1 MISSLLFLHSLRSTD
16 KEVQKHDYT
25 QHDTIISKS
34 FEVMLSYVA
43 KEEFDYKQ
51 RNYKSYHHSYRK
63 SNSSHH
69 SETKAAF
76 NDL

>member
-1 MISSLLFLHSLRSTD
+1 MISSLLSLHSLRSAD

-25 QHDTIISKS
+25 QHDTIISKC
-34 FEVMLSYVA
+34 FEVMLSYVS
-43 KEEFDYKQ
+43 KEEFDHKQ

-63 SNSSHH
+63 SNGSHH
-69 SETKAAF
+69 SETKTAF